1 MSAKIP
7 FLYKY
12 ISIAATYSA
21 IRKLYYT
28 KNMEYKTKINDKFE
42 TFPILYTHYICFG
55 LFHGCMGVCHAPF
68 NLLSDI
74 ESMEMYF
81 RNIKSLPKYEDKDI
95 NFLNVLLDY
104 HYK

>member
-1 MSAKIP
+1 MP

-28 KNMEYKTKINDKFE
+28 KNMEYRTKINDKIE

-55 LFHGCMGVCHAPF
+55 LFHGIMGVYHAPF

-74 ESMEMYF
+74 ENMEIYI
-81 RNIKSLPKYEDKDI
+81 RNIKSLPKYDYKDKDI
-95 NFLNVLLDY
+95 DFLNVLLDY